1 MSWPD
6 EPFLN
11 LRQTDTPK
19 GTPQNGGNLL
29 YAKSDGKLYAKN
41 AAGVESLVGPSDLT
55 PYAPLASPTFTGNP
69 TAPTPTAGDN
79 DTSIATTAFV
89 QNAISTAVAAAKL
102 AMYPVGAL
110 YLSVTNTNPGTFL
123 GGTWV
128 AWGSGQVPV
137 GVDTGQTEFN
147 TVEKTGGEK
156 THVLTTAEMP
166 SHSHTA
172 PGGTSGGTPVNPG
185 DNLSVNYTNQSAATG
200 WSGTGLG
207 GSNLTGGSQPHNNLQ
222 PYITCYMWKRTA

>member
-11 LRQTDTPK
+11 LRQTATPK
-19 GTPQNGGNLL
+19 GTPANGGALL
-29 YAKSDGKLYAKN
+29 YVKSDGKLYTKN
-41 AAGVESLVGPSDLT
+41 ASGVEALVGPADLT
-55 PYAPLASPTFTGNP
+55 PYAPLASPTFTGDP
-69 TAPTPTAGDN
+69 KAPTPTAGDN

-89 QNAISTAVAAAKL
+89 KAAIDAAML
-102 AMYPVGAL
+102 AAHPVG
-110 YLSVTNTNPGTFL
+110 SIEVNVTGTNPSTYI

-128 AWGSGQVPV
+128 AWGTGRVPV

-156 THVLTTAEMP
+156 THLLTAAEMP
-166 SHSHTA
+166 SHSHSKANQGTTA
-172 PGGTSGGTPVNPG
+172 QDGNSSYGLTITAGYQGRTMVSTSTDYQPM
-185 DNLSVNYTNQSAATG
+185 
-200 WSGTGLG
+200 
-207 GSNLTGGSQPHNNLQ
+207 GSTGGDSPHNNLQ

>member
-89 QNAISTAVAAAKL
+89 KAAIDAAIAAAKL
-102 AMYPVGAL
+102 ASNPIGTILVNI
-110 YLSVTNTNPGTFL
+110 SNTNPSTYI

-128 AWGSGQVPV
+128 AWGTGRVPV

-156 THVLTTAEMP
+156 THVLTITEMP
-166 SHSHTA
+166 SHTHPVTQTFVTA
-172 PGGTSGGTPVNPG
+172 GGVGVTAITYSANSSSTGPQGGDG
-185 DNLSVNYTNQSAATG
+185 A
-200 WSGTGLG
+200 
-207 GSNLTGGSQPHNNLQ
+207 HNNLQ